1 MIVCD
6 NCPYKGRCE
15 IKQRCI
21 QGKNPVP
28 DMTPEPA
35 PSKFVQTSK
44 GTVET
49 AGKRG
54 APVKG
59 SSKAAKKSSRKGT
72 VN

>member
-1 MIVCD
+1 M
-6 NCPYKGRCE
+6 
-15 IKQRCI
+15 
-21 QGKNPVP
+21 P

-54 APVKG
+54 APIKTAVKKVIK
-59 SSKAAKKSSRKGT
+59 KAKMH
-72 VN
+72 

>member
-1 MIVCD
+1 MIVCE

-21 QGKNPVP
+21 QGKNPAP
-28 DMTPEPA
+28 DLTPAPA

-59 SSKAAKKSSRKGT
+59 SSKGAKKSSRKVT
-72 VN
+72 MN

>member
-6 NCPYKGRCE
+6 NCPYRGRCE

-21 QGKNPVP
+21 QGKNPAP
-28 DMTPEPA
+28 EMTPEPA

-54 APVKG
+54 APIKTAVKKVIK
-59 SSKAAKKSSRKGT
+59 KAKMH
-72 VN
+72 

>member
-1 MIVCD
+1 MIVCE
-6 NCPYKGRCE
+6 NCPYRGRCE

-21 QGKNPVP
+21 QGKNAMP
-28 DMTPEPA
+28 DMTPAPA

-54 APVKG
+54 APIKG
-59 SSKAAKKSSRKGT
+59 SSKGAAKKTRKVT
-72 VN
+72 EH

>member
-6 NCPYKGRCE
+6 NCPYRGRCE
-15 IKQRCI
+15 VKQRCI

-54 APVKG
+54 APIKA
-59 SSKAAKKSSRKGT
+59 AAKKVIKKAKM
-72 VN
+72 N